1 MIGESGWNLE
11 LEVEK
16 KSNRR
21 YEKYLG
27 VNMMPIDWL
36 YMREEK
42 REDEAE
48 DSGINDD
55 DYVTSLGNYAE
66 GGVMM
71 TLKNVRL
78 GL

>member
-1 MIGESGWNLE
+1 
-11 LEVEK
+11 
-16 KSNRR
+16 
-21 YEKYLG
+21 
-27 VNMMPIDWL
+27 MMPIDWL